1 MRNRGRR
8 RTAAQI
14 VAEWEADPKWRAEQ
28 AEFDREVEER
38 ARRMEAEER
47 PLVAD
52 LRKAGFNVSSL
63 EDVINTYGA
72 GLPWE
77 HIAPTRP
84 YSELLPILF
93 KHLQRPYSA
102 DVRGTIAQAING
114 VREAEPYWAAIKEM
128 VYKEK
133 DDFARQ
139 MLINVLCE
147 IALRNKAFLPEI
159 LTMIRDRRLKTN
171 RVLLVRVLTRHAPRS
186 SAAERSLQEL
196 KNDPDLRVE
205 IGRRLH
211 EREVRQRRKARR
223 SKANR

>member
-1 MRNRGRR
+1 MPERKRQ
-8 RTAAQI
+8 TVEEFI
-14 VAEWEADPKWRAEQ
+14 KELESDPVWRAKHDALEARLGKR
-28 AEFDREVEER
+28 AEEF
-38 ARRMEAEER
+38 AAEER

-211 EREVRQRRKARR
+211 ERKVRQRRKARR

>member
-1 MRNRGRR
+1 MPARKRQ
-8 RTAAQI
+8 TVEEFIKQL
-14 VAEWEADPKWRAEQ
+14 ESDPVWRAKHNALEAKLDKR
-28 AEFDREVEER
+28 AEEF
-38 ARRMEAEER
+38 AAEER

-52 LRKAGFNVSSL
+52 LRKAGFNVRSL

-77 HIAPTRP
+77 QITPTRP

-93 KHLQRPYSA
+93 KHLQRPYSP
-102 DVRGTIAQAING
+102 DVRGAIAQAING
-114 VREAEPYWAAIKEM
+114 VTEAEPYWAAIKEM

-133 DDFARQ
+133 DGFTQQ
-139 MLINVLCE
+139 MLINILCE
-147 IALRNKAFLPEI
+147 MAMRNKAFLPEV

-171 RVLLVRVLTRHAPRS
+171 RILLVRVLTRHAPRS
-186 SAAERSLQEL
+186 SAAESSLQEL
-196 KNDPDLRVE
+196 KNDRDLRVE

-223 SKANR
+223 SKARS